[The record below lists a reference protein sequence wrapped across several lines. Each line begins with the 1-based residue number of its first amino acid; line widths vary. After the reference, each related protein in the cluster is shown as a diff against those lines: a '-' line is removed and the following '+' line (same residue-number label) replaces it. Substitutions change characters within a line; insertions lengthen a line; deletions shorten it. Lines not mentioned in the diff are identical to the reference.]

1 MINLLKEKREL
12 IWGMEYEKVSFWNDE
27 ITVT

>member
-12 IWGMEYEKVSFWNDE
+12 IWVMEYEKVSFWNDE